1 MVKTN
6 RFCVPNLKIYLLHE
20 LKVMFEFRN
29 IQPRREYLQSY
40 PSIAIL
46 EFVLKV
52 ATLNNDLQIF
62 LSNAFMATLILL
74 AVLILK

>member
-1 MVKTN
+1 
-6 RFCVPNLKIYLLHE
+6 
-20 LKVMFEFRN
+20 MFEFRN
-29 IQPRREYLQSY
+29 IQPQREYLQSY
-40 PSIAIL
+40 PSTAIL

-62 LSNAFMATLILL
+62 LSNASMATLILL